1 MKTQG
6 ITIMTGNSQNIKS
19 EKKSKDTTQDFQLF
33 FNNNG
38 KQSETIKPDAS
49 QKVVVKTSKN
59 IADKTVRDTA
69 TEMQT
74 PSDAQMAQ
82 AAENVVSYLA
92 VKLQLPVED
101 VEAML
106 QDSGLQ
112 PTDLLV
118 GSDQGIQLNLETLQ
132 NALMTYHGFDD
143 KAVFVTNDQ
152 IGQEMDQIRQELQEL
167 LDDGTSLLVDE
178 ELPESSLLENT
189 ANVFD
194 VTNDVD
200 RNLNMTSEETDV
212 SDSSDDVITPVST
225 SAKELPENGDAA
237 SEQEFSQEG
246 SALESEI
253 SSRDSIRISDPTPVN
268 SSMNT
273 FVERLGEALENA
285 TADTEVQSQ
294 QTTDILDQVVSQI
307 RLRVVADTTKLEMQL
322 HPASL
327 GKVNVAV
334 SAAAGVTTAVLT
346 VENQAA
352 KEALES
358 QMIILKENFQQQGLK
373 VDAVEVTVSEFGL
386 DQREQQNEQQSQR
399 DSRHKEFSH
408 DETKENSNDTK
419 ETSRETTMQRRD
431 QNSTIDYTA

>member
-6 ITIMTGNSQNIKS
+6 ITIMTENSQNIKADKNCK
-19 EKKSKDTTQDFQLF
+19 ETAQDFQF
-33 FNNNG
+33 FFDNNG
-38 KQSETIKPDAS
+38 KQSENIKPDAS

-59 IADKTVRDTA
+59 IADKTVRDA
-69 TEMQT
+69 STET

-92 VKLQLPVED
+92 AKLQLPLED
-101 VEAML
+101 VEVML
-106 QDSGLQ
+106 QDSGIQ
-112 PTDLLV
+112 PTDLLM
-118 GSDQGIQLNLETLQ
+118 GSDQGMQLNLETLQ
-132 NALMTYHGFDD
+132 NILMTYHGFDD

-152 IGQEMDQIRQELQEL
+152 IGQEIDLIRQELQEL
-167 LDDGTSLLVDE
+167 LDDATSLLLDE
-178 ELPESSLLENT
+178 EFSESSLLDNT
-189 ANVFD
+189 VNVFD
-194 VTNDVD
+194 VMTDDVD
-200 RNLNMTSEETDV
+200 RNSNMPMEEPDV
-212 SDSSDDVITPVST
+212 SDSLDDDAFTLVST
-225 SAKELPENGDAA
+225 SPKELPEGGDTA

-246 SALESEI
+246 SVFESEI
-253 SSRDSIRISDPTPVN
+253 SSKDFARVSDSVN
-268 SSMNT
+268 SGINT
-273 FVERLGEALENA
+273 FVERLGEALDNA
-285 TADTEVQSQ
+285 TADTAVQSQ

-334 SAAAGVTTAVLT
+334 SATAGVTTAVLT

-386 DQREQQNEQQSQR
+386 DQREQQNQQQGQP
-399 DSRHKEFSH
+399 DSRHKEFSY
-408 DETKENSNDTK
+408 DDTKENSNDTK
-419 ETSRETTMQRRD
+419 ESSRETTMQRRD

>member
-1 MKTQG
+1 M
-6 ITIMTGNSQNIKS
+6 
-19 EKKSKDTTQDFQLF
+19 
-33 FNNNG
+33 
-38 KQSETIKPDAS
+38 
-49 QKVVVKTSKN
+49 
-59 IADKTVRDTA
+59 
-69 TEMQT
+69 
-74 PSDAQMAQ
+74 
-82 AAENVVSYLA
+82 
-92 VKLQLPVED
+92 
-101 VEAML
+101 
-106 QDSGLQ
+106 
-112 PTDLLV
+112 
-118 GSDQGIQLNLETLQ
+118 
-132 NALMTYHGFDD
+132 
-143 KAVFVTNDQ
+143 
-152 IGQEMDQIRQELQEL
+152 
-167 LDDGTSLLVDE
+167 
-178 ELPESSLLENT
+178 
-189 ANVFD
+189 
-194 VTNDVD
+194 
-200 RNLNMTSEETDV
+200 
-212 SDSSDDVITPVST
+212 
-225 SAKELPENGDAA
+225 
-237 SEQEFSQEG
+237 
-246 SALESEI
+246 
-253 SSRDSIRISDPTPVN
+253 
-268 SSMNT
+268 
-273 FVERLGEALENA
+273 ENA

-399 DSRHKEFSH
+399 DSRHKEFSY